1 MLTETIKKIE
11 NVIQLRARNDA
22 TTEKDITALEEYM
35 GISQKQ
41 LESDLKFYKQLTLGY
56 IKLPNFKYDKKEIQ
70 QLYESASFGSTG
82 KGEYRDIQGYAQVPT
97 PKFVQE
103 QFIFPMYK
111 SNGFLRAK
119 ENKAIP
125 SHVDMGRV
133 AAILIPFVGE
143 QDKNPLRFWKNDNKT
158 LISETLI
165 DQPTLIN
172 TTIYH
177 SVDTASSKQRINFT
191 ICFDYPYSFEVLA
204 DLFVRKQMLERKLVA

>member
-1 MLTETIKKIE
+1 MLTETINKIE
-11 NVIQLRARNDA
+11 NVIKLRARDNIA
-22 TTEKDITALEEYM
+22 TEKDITALEEYM
-35 GISQKQ
+35 GISQEQ
-41 LESDLKFYKQLTLGY
+41 LQDDLKFYKQLTLGY
-56 IKLPNFKYDKKEIQ
+56 IKLPNFKYNKEEIQ
-70 QLYESASFGSTG
+70 QLYDSANFGSTG

-97 PKFVQE
+97 PKFVEE

-119 ENKAIP
+119 EDKAIP